1 MKFDLTNLV
10 EESKSI
16 EALLADGDIF
26 NDQKK
31 LRETMIRKKFLDA
44 IVNLYTELQKSNDD
58 LEEGK
63 KMLQNESDEELREMA
78 KMEVSSLEEKIP
90 QLEEKLK
97 IALIPPDPNDEK
109 NVMLEVRAGAGGDE
123 AGLFAHE
130 LVECYK
136 LFATKNHFQIEILS
150 ESKSDAGGIR
160 EVIMKVSGDGAY
172 SKFKFEG
179 GTHRVQRIPETENKG
194 RVHTS
199 TVTVAILPEVDEL
212 EVVIRD
218 EDLDISYSRAG

>member
-10 EESKSI
+10 EESESI
-16 EALLADGDIF
+16 ESILAEGSIF
-26 NDQKK
+26 SDQKK
-31 LRETMIRKKFLDA
+31 LKETMIRKKFLDA
-44 IVNLYTELQKSNDD
+44 IVSLYKELQKANDD

-90 QLEEKLK
+90 LLEEKLK

-109 NVMLEVRAGAGGDE
+109 NVIVEVRAGAGGDE

-136 LFATKNHFQIEILS
+136 LFATKNHFQVEVLS

-160 EVIMKVSGDGAY
+160 EVILKISGEGAY
-172 SKFKFEG
+172 SKFKFE
-179 GTHRVQRIPETENKG
+179 
-194 RVHTS
+194 
-199 TVTVAILPEVDEL
+199 
-212 EVVIRD
+212 
-218 EDLDISYSRAG
+218 